1 MKRFSRSCKAASLS
15 ESVHQRL
22 NAYALAATAAG
33 VGVLA
38 LTQAAEAKIVYT
50 PADKSITPNH
60 TIPLDLNHDGIIDF
74 RFKDAHFT
82 SPTYGFDHTGILSI
96 RPAHQGNKI
105 EGFSRTARHYAS
117 ALRVGVT
124 IGLKVRFT
132 PGPKVMA
139 TMFSDTGAG
148 RFLSEACNGPWSKDK
163 NRYLGLEFLI
173 KGEVHFGWARL
184 NVSCQGTDVF
194 ATLTGYAYETI
205 PNKAI
210 KAGQTKGTDQST
222 AEEFNATATLTTP
235 VPDQAQPATLGAL
248 AIGAPGL
255 SGWRRKESALA
266 AD

>member
-1 MKRFSRSCKAASLS
+1 MKRSSGPHKTASLS
-15 ESVHQRL
+15 ESFHERL
-22 NAYALAATAAG
+22 NAYALAASAAG
-33 VGVLA
+33 VGVFA
-38 LTQAAEAKIVYT
+38 LTQAAEAKIIYT
-50 PADKSITPNH
+50 PADKSIAPNH
-60 TIPLDLNHDGIIDF
+60 TIPLDLNHDGTIDF

-117 ALRVGVT
+117 ALRAGVS
-124 IGLKVRFT
+124 IGPKVRFT

-148 RFLSEACNGPWSKDK
+148 RFLSEACNGPWSKAK

-173 KGEVHFGWARL
+173 KGKVHYGWARL

-194 ATLTGYAYETI
+194 AILTGYAYETI

-210 KAGQTKGTDQST
+210 KAGQTKGADEST
-222 AEEFNATATLTTP
+222 AEDFDPSASVTGSVL
-235 VPDQAQPATLGAL
+235 DKAQPATLGAL

-255 SGWRRKESALA
+255 SVWRKKGAALES
-266 AD
+266 D